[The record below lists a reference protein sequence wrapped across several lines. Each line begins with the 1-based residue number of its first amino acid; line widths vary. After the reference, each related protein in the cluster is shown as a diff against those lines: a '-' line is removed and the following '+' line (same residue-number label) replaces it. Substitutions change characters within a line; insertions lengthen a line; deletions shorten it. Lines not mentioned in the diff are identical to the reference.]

1 MQGESHHDRAPA
13 RPDSRAGFLPLLD
26 PYTQEALRRTEAA
39 HAVAEGVLQY
49 VGSPVR
55 CVPAVAQRCTQVPP
69 SSCPPCLNVCAR
81 TTAPPSYE
89 PPPAPCPHISWLSRH
104 GDVRAA
110 VRGAGSRVA
119 ASSAA
124 SSPSRLAPA
133 YDFGQDAAPV
143 NGHHATL
150 PHGHGGSNSSGGG
163 QRGWY
168 DRYDAFGREVKDHG
182 AALHQGAHGLSQHQQ
197 QQQYALNAAVALVQN
212 RQQRGQ
218 WPGQPP
224 PPIGGGGS
232 HAPMPDG
239 RHARLAAVE
248 HDDYDDEYEFGYDSR
263 APVLPPPPPPSA
275 SAASTAAASLDDTPV
290 TPGVGAAGRAASF
303 EELLEAELAKQ
314 REVGAP
320 SEAVSASDP
329 STRIFLRK
337 GARAART
344 APASQKQ
351 QTQSAVTRPESRAP
365 GRPAVVQVEAP
376 RPARGEPGGGHA
388 VQQQHPVAHDT
399 KPDGGASLNS
409 LSGGA
414 PRPFLRR
421 GQGIMATSV
430 GARQRKEALAA
441 ATAAVEA
448 SRVGTSSG
456 DVDEG
461 RHRAPSRAEEHVSG
475 ASQPPR
481 RHVPGAGIRGAP
493 QRVAAPSDYGYPS
506 DEEVADPDDG
516 DDYDDDERHA
526 GSSTFG
532 GGATSTAGYEG
543 PRLSVPS
550 AAAAARYSASMP
562 RPAARSSVAGS
573 AWDDDSAPW
582 DDEEEGHGVDVQPS
596 SDGDIAEPLHVLHLS
611 GHGDSG
617 AQSSVS
623 GEDASDVGSHAPA
636 PAAQAAARQRPA
648 ATQAAA
654 RHNTASEASDPRA
667 TCALVQTLFFDDK
680 AKRAAIAA
688 QHMHPARPQ
697 SAMGHKKG
705 SAAAHAAAQS
715 AAGGDATVA
724 ARLAALEAEMGRLKD
739 ERRRAEEARTGAEA
753 ARALLSAERAAFVR
767 DRAAQSAALETQ
779 VAEASRKLERDRM
792 VLQRESRAMLQIPG
806 RKERA
811 EMEELR
817 AELAGV
823 KEEMKARDVRAKTN
837 ADRLK
842 RRVDELTSENEALR
856 EEVRRAEA
864 ARLAAED
871 AAAVATA
878 SARRAAAVAGHT
890 SAVAPSR
897 DSDGSSQRQ
906 RAPKASHGAAPAVAL
921 PSADDI
927 ARAAGVRG
935 IDYAAGLGGA
945 QRGATTAAP
954 GGGDAPPSGS
964 DVSHAAPA
972 EQARHDMPVGD
983 ALAGCVWSA
992 RPHWDDVLIDDSALG
1007 KCTSETLHPDGRRER
1022 VFARG
1027 GRDVLF
1033 PNGTRKVAPPGGSTV
1048 VVAFANGDIK
1058 RTQDAAPAASGGS
1071 PSPDVW
1077 YYYAAVDT
1085 WHCTRGA
1092 TGVEV
1097 FHFPT
1102 GQVEAHAPDGR
1113 KDILFPDGTARR
1125 VHPDGQEEELT
1136 GLRSER

>member
-1 MQGESHHDRAPA
+1 M
-13 RPDSRAGFLPLLD
+13 
-26 PYTQEALRRTEAA
+26 
-39 HAVAEGVLQY
+39 
-49 VGSPVR
+49 
-55 CVPAVAQRCTQVPP
+55 
-69 SSCPPCLNVCAR
+69 
-81 TTAPPSYE
+81 
-89 PPPAPCPHISWLSRH
+89 
-104 GDVRAA
+104 
-110 VRGAGSRVA
+110 
-119 ASSAA
+119 
-124 SSPSRLAPA
+124 
-133 YDFGQDAAPV
+133 
-143 NGHHATL
+143 NGHHAAL
-150 PHGHGGSNSSGGG
+150 PHGGSSSSGG

-182 AALHQGAHGLSQHQQ
+182 SGQHQGAHGLTQHQQQ

-212 RQQRGQ
+212 RQLRGQ
-218 WPGQPP
+218 WPAHPP
-224 PPIGGGGS
+224 PSGGGDS
-232 HAPMPDG
+232 HLPMPDG
-239 RHARLAAVE
+239 RHARQPAVE
-248 HDDYDDEYEFGYDSR
+248 RDDDDDDDEYGYESR
-263 APVLPPPPPPSA
+263 AAPPSSSHAAPAPRRETLPPPPPSA
-275 SAASTAAASLDDTPV
+275 SAASTAAASLDDMPV

-314 REVGAP
+314 RDVGAP
-320 SEAVSASDP
+320 SEAPGAADP
-329 STRIFLRK
+329 STRSFLRK

-344 APASQKQ
+344 APAAQ
-351 QTQSAVTRPESRAP
+351 QLQQHSAVTRPESRAS
-365 GRPAVVQVEAP
+365 GRPAVAQAEAP
-376 RPARGEPGGGHA
+376 RPARGEPGGGHT
-388 VQQQHPVAHDT
+388 VQQHHPAAVDA
-399 KPDGGASLNS
+399 KPNGGASLNS

-441 ATAAVEA
+441 ATAAAEA
-448 SRVGTSSG
+448 SRVGTGDG

-461 RHRAPSRAEEHVSG
+461 RHRAPSRAEEHAPA
-475 ASQPPR
+475 ASQPHR
-481 RHVPGAGIRGAP
+481 RHVPGAGIRAAP
-493 QRVAAPSDYGYPS
+493 QHVAVSSDYGYPS

-516 DDYDDDERHA
+516 NDYDGDERHA

-532 GGATSTAGYEG
+532 GGASSTAGYEG

-562 RPAARSSVAGS
+562 RPAARSSAAGS
-573 AWDDDSAPW
+573 AWDDDTAPW
-582 DDEEEGHGVDVQPS
+582 DDEEEDHVRPS
-596 SDGDIAEPLHVLHLS
+596 SDGAEPLHVLHLS

-617 AQSSVS
+617 AQQA
-623 GEDASDVGSHAPA
+623 DMGSHAPA
-636 PAAQAAARQRPA
+636 PAAQAAAKPRPA
-648 ATQAAA
+648 PSQAAA
-654 RHNTASEASDPRA
+654 RHNTASEASDSQA

-823 KEEMKARDVRAKTN
+823 REEMKARDVRAKTN

-842 RRVDELTSENEALR
+842 RRVDELTSENEALK

-878 SARRAAAVAGHT
+878 SARRAAAASGHN
-890 SAVAPSR
+890 SAAATSR
-897 DSDGSSQRQ
+897 DSDGSTQRQ
-906 RAPKASHGAAPAVAL
+906 SGPKTSQGAAPAVVL

-935 IDYAAGLGGA
+935 IDYAAGLSTA

-954 GGGDAPPSGS
+954 GAGDAPSSEAGNA
-964 DVSHAAPA
+964 HAAPA
-972 EQARHDMPVGD
+972 EQERHDGGD
-983 ALAGCVWSA
+983 VLDGCVWSA
-992 RPHWDDVLIDDSALG
+992 RPQWDDVLIDDSALG
-1007 KCTSETLHPDGRRER
+1007 NCISETLHPDGRRER

-1033 PNGTRKVAPPGGSTV
+1033 PNGTRKVAPPGGNTV

-1058 RTQDAAPAASGGS
+1058 RTQESAPSGSGGS
-1071 PSPDVW
+1071 VPPDVW

-1113 KDILFPDGTARR
+1113 KDILFPDGTSRR
-1125 VHPDGQEEELT
+1125 VHPDGREEELT
-1136 GLRSER
+1136 GSSD